1 MKYKLLLIFQ
11 PAFWMI
17 VISLLAGLSGF
28 WEGRNIFIPIIFFPI
43 TLSYIWNYVT
53 ALRNKTIM
61 IRSVM
66 NYLVM
71 LFLAVMTI
79 SGQAFSG
86 TDMHVSILI
95 SIAFTMAFIFS
106 DVFYIKDLFK
116 ENLFVENMGIKP
128 ELSVYVDNE
137 FEGIFKPNIKHLLK
151 FKADRFSFLLNDIWF
166 DRNGVKESTVNYE
179 RIKKYLEDSL
189 VSPDSFSREDLKV
202 ITMMD
207 Y

>member
-11 PAFWMI
+11 PSFWMAI
-17 VISLLAGLSGF
+17 VSVFAGISGF
-28 WEGRNIFIPIIFFPI
+28 WEGRNIFVPIIFFPI

-71 LFLAVMTI
+71 LFLSVMTI
-79 SGQAFSG
+79 SGQAFIETG
-86 TDMHVSILI
+86 MHVSILI

-128 ELSVYVDNE
+128 DVSIYIDNE
-137 FEGIFKPNIKHLLK
+137 FEGIFKPDIKHKLK
-151 FKADRFSFLLNDIWF
+151 FKADRYSFLLNDIWF
-166 DRNGVKESTVNYE
+166 DRNGVKESPVNYE
-179 RIKKYLEDSL
+179 RIKEYLQDSL
-189 VSPDSFSREDLKV
+189 VSPDTFGSEDLKV